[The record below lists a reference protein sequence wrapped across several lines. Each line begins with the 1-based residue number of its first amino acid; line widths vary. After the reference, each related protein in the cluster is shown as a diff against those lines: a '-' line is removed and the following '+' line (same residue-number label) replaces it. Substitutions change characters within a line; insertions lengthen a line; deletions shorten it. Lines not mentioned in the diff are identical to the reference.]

1 MDHLG
6 LGANDA
12 SAPTSLE
19 HGPRVLA
26 MGVYP
31 IARPRYGGPKRS
43 RAVVEALRASFRNV
57 AYVAVYPR
65 SGSALAGPADVAV
78 SPATQDRIAKYPYL
92 ADVVC
97 GYAIYSDPKV
107 KSRITRLITKF
118 EPNVIVL
125 EQLYPFLGLR
135 PLLQELGL
143 QPALAYNAQNVEHE
157 MKSKMYESLASG
169 SALAVDVLRRIKRAE
184 EDLARESLLV
194 AAVTEQDADALR
206 AMGARR
212 VILAPNGTSP
222 LQPSRRSIQR
232 HEGFLLSRR
241 LRATLVFVS
250 SAHQP
255 NWRGF
260 LDMVGTRVGFIPS
273 DTRVLLCGGVSE
285 LARTRV
291 AERDVENV
299 TFWQRVIA
307 LGQLAD
313 EDLAASVLSARAV
326 LLPVT
331 QGGGSNLK
339 TAEALASGRRI
350 VATSFAFRGY
360 EQFATYPGVAIA
372 DTPDAFRRAMLAAIN
387 EPIPERLPSEE
398 KRIEQLY
405 WPARLSPLV
414 EGIADIGREAHV
426 D

>member
-1 MDHLG
+1 MTHAPSPADSWSPSQRP
-6 LGANDA
+6 
-12 SAPTSLE
+12 SA
-19 HGPRVLA
+19 PRVLA

-78 SPATQDRIAKYPYL
+78 SPDTQDRIARYPYL

-97 GYAIYSDPKV
+97 GDAIYSDPKV
-107 KSRITRLITKF
+107 KSRISRFITRF

-125 EQLYPFLGLR
+125 EQVYPFLGLR
-135 PLLQELGL
+135 PLLKELGL

-169 SALAVDVLRRIKRAE
+169 SALALHVLRRIERAE
-184 EDLARESLLV
+184 KDLVRESLLV
-194 AAVTEQDADALR
+194 AAVTEQDAESLR
-206 AMGARR
+206 AMGARK

-232 HEGFLLSRR
+232 HQDFLLSRR
-241 LRATLVFVS
+241 LRATLVFAS

-313 EDLAASVLSARAV
+313 EDLAAALLSAHAV
-326 LLPVT
+326 LLPIT

-360 EQFATYPGVAIA
+360 EQFATFPGVAIA
-372 DTPDAFRRAMLAAIN
+372 DSPDAFRGAMLEAIT
-387 EPIPERLPSEE
+387 EPAPKRLPSEE
-398 KRIEQLY
+398 ERIEQFY

-414 EGIADIGREAHV
+414 EGIADIGRETHV